1 VTDEQHPRG
10 ADGQSPSSDDSL
22 APTGE
27 ALSSGKLPDTDD
39 YEVVDEEA
47 EELTGTDGEPDSTPD
62 KGDPQDMVVDDPE
75 QLDEAEDAARKARSS
90 RPRRRNAAQATA
102 KSTDKTDDEPED
114 DEAAE
119 DQADQ
124 KADDAGK
131 PHVPRREITR
141 APVRRSKAEKAD
153 DEDAGKRANPV
164 KFTKQSVAELKKVK
178 WPTASETGQ
187 YFLVVLVF
195 VLLIIAVVGGLDA
208 LFAWGLLKT
217 LGD

>member
-1 VTDEQHPRG
+1 MTDEQHPRG
-10 ADGQSPSSDDSL
+10 ADGQSPSSDDEL

-27 ALSSGKLPDTDD
+27 DLASGKLPDTDD

-47 EELTGTDGEPDSTPD
+47 EELTGADGEPDSTPD
-62 KGDPQDMVVDDPE
+62 KGDPQDVVVDDPE

-90 RPRRRNAAQATA
+90 RPRRRNASAKATA
-102 KSTDKTDDEPED
+102 ADSTDITDDEPED
-114 DEAAE
+114 EADE
-119 DQADQ
+119 
-124 KADDAGK
+124 KADDTVK

-153 DEDAGKRANPV
+153 DEEDASKRANPV